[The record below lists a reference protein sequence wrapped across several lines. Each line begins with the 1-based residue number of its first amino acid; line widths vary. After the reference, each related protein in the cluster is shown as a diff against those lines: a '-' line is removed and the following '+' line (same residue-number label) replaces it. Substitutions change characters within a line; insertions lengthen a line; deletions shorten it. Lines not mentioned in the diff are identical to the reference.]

1 MCFINVTVTL
11 QASVTE
17 YDLCRITKLAN
28 DVIEAKTPVYC
39 TTLSLD
45 SALNIPGVAFLP
57 DEVTWLSLLAQL
69 TELFI
74 EAGHSQTTI
83 LSLCVCPS
91 VWMLTAVAQI
101 VTAAHRDL

>member
-1 MCFINVTVTL
+1 M
-11 QASVTE
+11 TE
-17 YDLCRITKLAN
+17 DDLCRITKLAN

-45 SALNIPGVAFLP
+45 TALSIPGVAFLP

-74 EAGHSQTTI
+74 EAGQTTI
-83 LSLCVCPS
+83 LSPCVCPS

-101 VTAAHRDL
+101 VTAAQRDL